1 MRLADLYEH
10 CIQRFD
16 GHKDADQA
24 KDRLRETLR
33 LVGMGK
39 RVEDVT
45 TFDYD
50 RLALALKKRGLKN
63 SSIDRYLAS
72 LSGALKWAYDR
83 ELITKLPKVPWRK
96 KEAVETVY
104 VLPEDGERI
113 AAKVASYGFETH
125 AILLRVLIDTGM
137 RAGELNAIKPHHID
151 AAGWVTI
158 ELNKTDKPRTVPLS
172 NDLIEPLRE
181 IVAKGDIPTYRSLHW
196 YYKMA
201 KKDLGLPLAG
211 GLHAL
216 RHGVGTKLAK
226 EGVNQRVIQ
235 TYLGHKNIV
244 TTSRYTHVNDEMLK
258 AAFESM
264 KGYKKA

>member
-1 MRLADLYEH
+1 MRLAELYEH
-10 CIQRFD
+10 CIERFD
-16 GHKDADQA
+16 GHKDAQQS
-24 KDRLRETLR
+24 KERLRDTFR
-33 LVGMGK
+33 IIGMGK
-39 RVEDVT
+39 RIQDVT

-50 RLALALKKRGLKN
+50 RLASHLKKKGLKN

-72 LSGALKWAYDR
+72 LSGAMKWAYDR
-83 ELITKLPKVPWRK
+83 ELIAKLPKVPWRK

-104 VLPEDGERI
+104 ILPEEGEKI
-113 AAKVASYGFETH
+113 AAKVASYGLETH

-151 AAGWVTI
+151 ASGWVTI
-158 ELNKTDKPRTVPLS
+158 ELNKTDKPRTVPIS
-172 NDLIEPLRE
+172 NELIEPLRE
-181 IVAKGDIPTYRSLHW
+181 IVARGSLPTTKSMWW
-196 YYKMA
+196 YFKMA
-201 KKDLGLPLAG
+201 KKDLGMPAAG

-226 EGVNQRVIQ
+226 QGVNQKVIQ

-244 TTSRYTHVNDEMLK
+244 TTSRYTHVNDEMLR

-264 KGYKKA
+264 KGNQKA

>member
-1 MRLADLYEH
+1 MRLAELYEH
-10 CIQRFD
+10 SIQRFD
-16 GHKDADQA
+16 GHKDVQQA
-24 KDRLRETLR
+24 KDRLREALR
-33 LVGMGK
+33 IIGMGK
-39 RVEDVT
+39 RVSEFT

-50 RLALALKKRGLKN
+50 RLAMALKKRGLKN

-72 LSGALKWAYDR
+72 VSGSMKWAYER
-83 ELITKLPKVPWRK
+83 ELISKLPKVPWRK

-104 VLPEDGERI
+104 VLPEEGERI
-113 AAKVASYGFETH
+113 AAKVASYGLPTH
-125 AILLRVLIDTGM
+125 ATLLRVLIDTGM

-151 AAGWVTI
+151 ASGWVTI

-172 NDLIEPLRE
+172 NELLEPFRE
-181 IVAKGDIPTYRSLHW
+181 IVAKGDIPTYNSLRW

-201 KKDLGLPLAG
+201 KKDLGLPIQG

-226 EGVNQRVIQ
+226 QGVNQKVIQ

-244 TTSRYTHVNDEMLK
+244 TTSRYTHVNDEMLRL
-258 AAFESM
+258 AFESM
-264 KGYKKA
+264 KGSKRA